1 LVALG
6 GPRVAA
12 RLISQLQDADAGVR
26 WRAAYTLGQLKA
38 KKAVEPLIAALED
51 QDPHVRGR
59 TAEAL
64 GLIGSRS
71 ALRALREHAND
82 NASAGHL
89 GTVGEIA
96 QAAQEEI
103 EKKTRKE

>member
-1 LVALG
+1 M
-6 GPRVAA
+6 
-12 RLISQLQDADAGVR
+12 ISQLQDTDAGVR

-51 QDPHVRGR
+51 QDPRVRGR

-64 GLIGSRS
+64 GRIGSRS
-71 ALRALREHAND
+71 ALREHAND

-89 GTVGEIA
+89 GSVGEIA
-96 QAAQEEI
+96 QAALEEI
-103 EKKTRKE
+103 EKKTRKQ